1 MKRGIAITTVV
12 VGTLL
17 LVLGTWGLSRGHG
30 WGSWGQRGIIYFLL
44 EHREELGLT
53 VEQVSTL
60 ESIRK
65 GFYEKTAPL
74 NEEIRKAYQELRD
87 LMRAD
92 EINVEAATA
101 KVRRI
106 ADLRAQVGEQLV
118 EAWASGKQ
126 ALTLEQR
133 QKARDLW
140 SQSK

>member
-1 MKRGIAITTVV
+1 MTG
-12 VGTLL
+12 
-17 LVLGTWGLSRGHG
+17 
-30 WGSWGQRGIIYFLL
+30 
-44 EHREELGLT
+44 
-53 VEQVSTL
+53 EQVGTL

-133 QKARDLW
+133 QMARELW
-140 SQSK
+140 SQTK